1 MGRPRAHGE
10 KTREQL
16 LEVATRLL
24 ATEGVSALTV
34 RRLADEVGVSSRAI
48 YSLFDGMPGLLTALY
63 LRGFA
68 ALNAKAATVA
78 ERADPLEELTA
89 LAWAYRDAS
98 LEQRDLYPLMFQ
110 RPVPWFHPS
119 DSDVT
124 TAKIGLERLRAT
136 VVRALRHQRI
146 RGRDP
151 DRITAQLW
159 AVAHG
164 LASLE
169 LCGALGSSDE
179 AELVWRETLQTA
191 EAGLFAARPARRR
204 SVAR

>member
-1 MGRPRAHGE
+1 MGRPRAHDE
-10 KTREQL
+10 KTRDQL

-24 ATEGVSALTV
+24 ANEGVSALTV

-68 ALNAKAATVA
+68 ALNARTATVA
-78 ERADPLEELTA
+78 ERADPVEGVIA
-89 LAWAYRDAS
+89 LGWAYRDAA

-110 RPVPWFHPS
+110 RPVPWFHPTE
-119 DSDVT
+119 SDVT
-124 TAKIGLERLRAT
+124 AAKLGLDRLRAV
-136 VVRALRHQRI
+136 VVRALRHHRI
-146 RGRDP
+146 RGRDA
-151 DRITAQLW
+151 DRVTTQLW
-159 AVAHG
+159 AVVHG

-179 AELVWRETLQTA
+179 AELVWRDTLQATA
-191 EAGLFAARPARRR
+191 AGLFTAHRTGRTRAAR
-204 SVAR
+204 